1 MVPGC
6 EYAYR
11 RGQWEKVRHCMDESV
26 STVVRVMSL
35 GGGFPSLVNTTAG
48 RYLVMK
54 LRGVGQG
61 TPGLLTEFVALRLAS
76 ALGLKVPHVVPIMLS
91 NTLPWQVGTDE
102 FYEALQRSSGW
113 NLGVEF
119 LDTTRDLMADDL
131 EDIPGAFL
139 DRLAAVDALLQN
151 VDRTVQN
158 PNLLRDAT
166 GNYWAI
172 DFGACLFLDRFARH
186 RQLITFELPSNHF
199 LTGRRLQPLQVEDAN
214 VPLQEI
220 VSDVPESWLGAGGRE
235 ALLDALNNIL
245 ELYVQRAAH
254 RRER

>member
-1 MVPGC
+1 
-6 EYAYR
+6 
-11 RGQWEKVRHCMDESV
+11 MDESV
-26 STVVRVMSL
+26 NTVVRVMSL
-35 GGGFPSLVNTTAG
+35 GGGFPSLVKTTVG
-48 RYLVMK
+48 RHLIMK

-61 TPGLLTEFVALRLAS
+61 TPGLLTEFIALRLAS
-76 ALGLKVPHVVPIMLS
+76 ALGLKVPYVVPIMLS

-119 LDTTRDLMADDL
+119 IENTRDLMADDL

-151 VDRTVQN
+151 VDRTAQN

-166 GNYWAI
+166 GDYWAI
-172 DFGACLFLDRFARH
+172 DFGACLFLDRFARY
-186 RQLITFELPSNHF
+186 RQLITFQLPSNHF
-199 LTGRRLQPLQVEDAN
+199 LAGRRLQLLQIEDAN
-214 VPLQEI
+214 VPLQAI
-220 VSDVPESWLGAGGRE
+220 VSDMPDAWLGAGGRK
-235 ALLDALNNIL
+235 ALLDALSNIL

-254 RRER
+254 GREG